1 MSCVDVLNRTMNTF
15 YWNNSKLRTIF
26 LLCVFLMT
34 VIGKDWENS
43 FIEHDW
49 KHVFLNSYI
58 YSNGMLFLTIILIHL
73 IETTQNYTIFW
84 YLYYYQ
90 FVSFL
95 TILKIFAFF
104 MICLNVF
111 IHSHSEWTVKC
122 RKYKRNFWNRTI
134 ITIIQKIQYFSIDIW
149 LKLLHE

>member
-1 MSCVDVLNRTMNTF
+1 LNRLSNTMFAILIRMSRVYVLNRTMNTF

-34 VIGKDWENS
+34 VIVKDWENS

-58 YSNGMLFLTIILIHL
+58 YSNAMLFLTIILIHL

-95 TILKIFAFF
+95 TILKLIAFF
-104 MICLNVF
+104 MIFWNVF
-111 IHSHSEWTVKC
+111 ILFRGERSVKC
-122 RKYKRNFWNRTI
+122 RKDRRI
-134 ITIIQKIQYFSIDIW
+134 SEI
-149 LKLLHE
+149 ER

>member
-1 MSCVDVLNRTMNTF
+1 MNRLSNTMFAILIRMSRVYVLNRTMNTF

-34 VIGKDWENS
+34 VIVKDWENS

-58 YSNGMLFLTIILIHL
+58 YSNAMLFLTIILIHL

-95 TILKIFAFF
+95 TILKLIAFF
-104 MICLNVF
+104 MIFWNVF
-111 IHSHSEWTVKC
+111 ILFRGERSVKC
-122 RKYKRNFWNRTI
+122 RKDRRI
-134 ITIIQKIQYFSIDIW
+134 SEI
-149 LKLLHE
+149 ER